1 MEFLQLKYFCDAAQ
15 TENFTRTAEKFSVPV
30 SGVSQSIKRLEKE
43 LGNPLFTHSGN
54 RIRLNQTGRIF
65 YNEVKK
71 ALDTLEEA
79 AYRVRNLHSREKIAI
94 NVHITGFV
102 IISAIEKFHRKYPE
116 LSFVTSYDPDA
127 AMQDFD
133 IVITDHIVPGAYVR
147 TEVMEENLV
156 LAYSRKHFPQVENM
170 QTEELGSLPFITSG
184 ADSSMEQTMYQVCEE
199 LGIAPDVVLQCG
211 DTFFFRRA
219 VVLGLGVAIIPE
231 KTWRGHVSEA
241 VAFKNLGQYS
251 RKVYVYRKDNGNP
264 YLKEFAEL
272 LQQEF
277 ADRKDLSQR

>member
-1 MEFLQLKYFCDAAQ
+1 M
-15 TENFTRTAEKFSVPV
+15 
-30 SGVSQSIKRLEKE
+30 
-43 LGNPLFTHSGN
+43 
-54 RIRLNQTGRIF
+54 
-65 YNEVKK
+65 
-71 ALDTLEEA
+71 
-79 AYRVRNLHSREKIAI
+79 
-94 NVHITGFV
+94 
-102 IISAIEKFHRKYPE
+102 
-116 LSFVTSYDPDA
+116 TSYDPDA